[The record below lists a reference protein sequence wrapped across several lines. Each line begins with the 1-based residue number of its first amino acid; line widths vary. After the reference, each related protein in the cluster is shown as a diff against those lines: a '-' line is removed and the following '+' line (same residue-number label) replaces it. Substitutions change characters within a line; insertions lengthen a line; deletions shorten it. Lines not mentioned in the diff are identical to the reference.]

1 MLDLDEARAAIR
13 REMSAA
19 IGELEGVD
27 ADGWAQPTRCRDW
40 TVADLVAHL
49 IWGQRL
55 EAQGVEGLGTGR
67 TVGVDVP
74 PVAVEAPGEL
84 LAGLRTAHE
93 DLWAHLSIRTAD
105 DLERPAP
112 MPYGPVP
119 LVALLQIVT
128 MEVGVHHSDLRTA
141 IGLDG
146 ELAPDVVRATAAFL
160 TAFLPVIAG
169 GGTRP
174 ARPVTYRLTGRQGN
188 VDLAVVW
195 DGEAWSVG
203 SGHTVDGQAT
213 VTLSG
218 DDSDVCLFILG
229 RRALGGAE
237 LLTEGDPDMAG
248 AFQEFVPGP

>member
-19 IGELEGVD
+19 IGELEAVD
-27 ADGWAQPTRCRDW
+27 ADGWGKPTRCRDW

-49 IWGQRL
+49 TWGQRL
-55 EAQGVEGLGTGR
+55 EAQGVEGVATGR
-67 TVGVDVP
+67 TVAVDVP
-74 PVAVEAPGEL
+74 PVPVADHHVL
-84 LAGLRTAHE
+84 LAGLRAAHE
-93 DLWAHLSIRTAD
+93 DLWAHLGGRTAD

-119 LVALLQIVT
+119 LGLLLQIIT
-128 MEVGVHHSDLRTA
+128 MEVGVHHSDLGTA
-141 IGLDG
+141 VGLSG

-160 TAFLPVIAG
+160 AACLPVIAA

-174 ARPVTYRLTGRQGN
+174 ARPVTYRLTGRQGKI
-188 VDLAVVW
+188 DLGVVW
-195 DGEAWSVG
+195 DGDTWSVG
-203 SGHTVDGQAT
+203 PGPTVDGEGT

-218 DDSDVCLFILG
+218 DDSDVCLFVLG
-229 RRALGGAE
+229 RRAWADAR
-237 LLTEGDPDMAG
+237 LLVEGDPDTAA

>member
-19 IGELEGVD
+19 IGELEAVD
-27 ADGWAQPTRCRDW
+27 ADGWGKPTRCRDW

-49 IWGQRL
+49 TWGQRL
-55 EAQGVEGLGTGR
+55 EAQGVEGLATGR
-67 TVGVDVP
+67 TVAVDVP
-74 PVAVEAPGEL
+74 PVPVADHDVL
-84 LAGLRTAHE
+84 LAGLRAAHE
-93 DLWAHLSIRTAD
+93 DLRAHLEARTAD
-105 DLERPAP
+105 DLERGAP

-119 LVALLQIVT
+119 LRLLLQIIT

-141 IGLDG
+141 IGLGG

-160 TAFLPVIAG
+160 TAFLPLLATG
-169 GGTRP
+169 GNRP

-188 VDLAVVW
+188 VDLAVGW
-195 DGEAWSVG
+195 DGDAWSVG
-203 SGHTVDGQAT
+203 SGHAVDGEGT

-218 DDSDVCLFILG
+218 DDSDVCLFVLG
-229 RRALGGAE
+229 RRALADAE
-237 LLTEGDPDMAG
+237 LRVEGDPDTAA